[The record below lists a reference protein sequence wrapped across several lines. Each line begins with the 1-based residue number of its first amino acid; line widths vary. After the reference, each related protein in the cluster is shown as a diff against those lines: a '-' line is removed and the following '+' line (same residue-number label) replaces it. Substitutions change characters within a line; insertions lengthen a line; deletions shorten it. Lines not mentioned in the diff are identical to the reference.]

1 VSSSPDK
8 TVRNKRL
15 KTTLIVAAVFAL
27 LDFVYNLFSFG
38 IGSWYM
44 HSVPLVILLA
54 GTVPAFVVA
63 RFHEPKPF
71 LIELWR
77 MGLSTIV
84 AAMILTGILEIA
96 GSEAR
101 SLVYFYGVGLLLWG
115 IAMALYFSR
124 RGKGRNR

>member
-1 VSSSPDK
+1 MSSSPAK
-8 TVRNKRL
+8 TLRNKRL

-27 LDFVYNLFSFG
+27 FDLVYNLFSFG

-44 HSVPLVILLA
+44 HSVPFVILLA
-54 GTVPAFVVA
+54 GSVPAFVVA
-63 RFHEPKPF
+63 RRHEPKPF

-101 SLVYFYGVGLLLWG
+101 SLVYFYGVGLLLCG
-115 IAMALYFSR
+115 IAMALYFFHR
-124 RGKGRNR
+124 ENGRIR